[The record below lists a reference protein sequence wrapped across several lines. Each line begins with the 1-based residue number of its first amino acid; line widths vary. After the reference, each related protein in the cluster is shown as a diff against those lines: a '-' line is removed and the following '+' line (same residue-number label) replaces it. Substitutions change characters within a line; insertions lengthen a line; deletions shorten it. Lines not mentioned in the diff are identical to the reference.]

1 MFGNK
6 MLDNTCRQYPVL
18 SASNQIS
25 LLDNWR
31 ETSEKQYLDKLILSN
46 LKLVISETH
55 KIRMY
60 NQNLLYDDLFQEGL
74 SGLLKAAEKFD
85 KSKDANF
92 ATYAMWWIKAYQK
105 RYTMDSRSLVRLGTT
120 REGRVMFANLAK
132 ARTKAEEMGLTGR
145 SKAEKI
151 AEMIGVE
158 VASVERMLVTLS
170 GYDASL
176 DVPVG
181 EEKDTLMVDLL
192 PDDRETDSKIV
203 TGAMD
208 DQYSKMISLAI
219 NILPEN
225 ERFIIEN
232 RFIAQEPMTFRDL
245 AKKLKI
251 SREWVRKLE
260 IRALDRMKKY
270 LAREHDVRDI

>member
-18 SASNQIS
+18 SASKQIS
-25 LLDNWR
+25 LLESWR
-31 ETSEKQYLDKLILSN
+31 ETNDKQYLDQLILSN

-55 KIRMY
+55 KIRMH

-92 ATYAMWWIKAYQK
+92 ATYAMWWIRAYQK
-105 RYTMDSRSLVRLGTT
+105 RYTMDARSLVRLGTT

-132 ARTKAEEMGLTGR
+132 ARAKAEEMGLTGR
-145 SKAEKI
+145 AKSEKI
-151 AEMIGVE
+151 AEIIGVE
-158 VASVERMLVTLS
+158 VESVEQMLVTLS

-181 EEKDTLMVDLL
+181 EEKDTLMVNLL
-192 PDDRETDSKIV
+192 PDDKETDSKIV
-203 TGAMD
+203 NGAMD
-208 DQYSKMISLAI
+208 DQYGKMISLALD
-219 NILPEN
+219 ILPEN

-260 IRALDRMKKY
+260 IRALERMKKY
-270 LAREHDVRDI
+270 LAREHNVRDM